1 MEEREN
7 EGQLRIQFERG
18 WVSKSAMSGN
28 ALLELVV
35 DGSRDEPKGRE
46 SWIEQKKQAAEHA
59 HTAAMLGVK
68 DKERKGH
75 VVAKG
80 VAKGAEGL

>member
-1 MEEREN
+1 MKDRET
-7 EGQLRIQFERG
+7 
-18 WVSKSAMSGN
+18 
-28 ALLELVV
+28 
-35 DGSRDEPKGRE
+35 
-46 SWIEQKKQAAEHA
+46 WIERKKQAAEHA

-80 VAKGAEGL
+80 FVKGAEGL